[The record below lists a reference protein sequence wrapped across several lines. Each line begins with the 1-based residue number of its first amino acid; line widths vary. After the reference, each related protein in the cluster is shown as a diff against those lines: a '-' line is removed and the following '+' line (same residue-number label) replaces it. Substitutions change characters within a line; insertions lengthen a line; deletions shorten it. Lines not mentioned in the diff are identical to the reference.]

1 MKITDEI
8 IIKALTKD
16 GITRNGLSGFIIKL
30 DDSPYGRLHQYK
42 PNGKYYGSYELTL
55 ADLQSDEWENVR

>member
-16 GITRNGLSGFIIKL
+16 GATRDGLCGFIIKL

>member
-8 IIKALTKD
+8 IIKALTRD
-16 GITRNGLSGFIIKL
+16 GITRNGLSGFVIKL

-42 PNGKYYGSYELTL
+42 PNGTYYGSYELTI
-55 ADLQSDEWENVR
+55 ADLQSDEWVSVR